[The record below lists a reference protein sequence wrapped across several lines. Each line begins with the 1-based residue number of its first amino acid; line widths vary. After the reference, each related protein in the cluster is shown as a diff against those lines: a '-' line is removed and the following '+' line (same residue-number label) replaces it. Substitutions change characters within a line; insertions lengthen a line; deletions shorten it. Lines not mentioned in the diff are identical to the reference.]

1 VISFRHGRLL
11 LAAHVIS
18 IFRVDIE
25 WTKRHLLPLFDW
37 QDSEVEATTA
47 WKGFLW
53 SPRLYRPLIEA
64 FKSQFLA
71 ASKHYEQLGKH
82 GRQYATLFT
91 FAALDQ
97 GNSFSRAELAKATR
111 SLPVTGL
118 ENVAE
123 TLVRA
128 LKSAEDQR
136 GEYWRNRVLPY
147 LRHIWPKSCD
157 IISPAISASLS
168 RLCVAAQDDF
178 PAAFKELKH
187 WLQPLRSPDSIV
199 HSLHET
205 GLPERFPEESLAFL
219 DVLISDDTQWP
230 PRDLKDC
237 LDGIRLNRLAMET
250 DDRFLRL
257 MEYLRVRMCL

>member
-97 GNSFSRAELAKATR
+97 GNRAFCK
-111 SLPVTGL
+111 
-118 ENVAE
+118 
-123 TLVRA
+123 
-128 LKSAEDQR
+128 
-136 GEYWRNRVLPY
+136 
-147 LRHIWPKSCD
+147 
-157 IISPAISASLS
+157 
-168 RLCVAAQDDF
+168 
-178 PAAFKELKH
+178 
-187 WLQPLRSPDSIV
+187 SPD
-199 HSLHET
+199 LAADMMRRNPT
-205 GLPERFPEESLAFL
+205 GYGYGRGAFNERLSSE
-219 DVLISDDTQWP
+219 
-230 PRDLKDC
+230 
-237 LDGIRLNRLAMET
+237 
-250 DDRFLRL
+250 
-257 MEYLRVRMCL
+257 